1 MKRYK
6 VQFEIDLKDE
16 SNPAWITPA
25 MNNLKIFDQMYS
37 DESVVPDSIEV
48 TEVPIPEL
56 PT

>member
-6 VQFEIDLKDE
+6 VQFEIDLRDG
-16 SNPAWITPA
+16 NDPAWLTRFVKNIRG
-25 MNNLKIFDQMYS
+25 FDVMFS
-37 DESVVPDSIEV
+37 DESLVPDSIEV

>member
-6 VQFEIDLKDE
+6 VQFEIDLRDE
-16 SNPAWITPA
+16 SNPAWITTA
-25 MNNLKIFDQMYS
+25 MNRLHVFDQMYS

-48 TEVPIPEL
+48 EEVPIPEL